1 MKPPLPSWNGR
12 SSCWGKTRRISP
24 NRSAR
29 SSGDWRWLDDAR
41 DFLTRPSAG
50 SMSLLRNPYFV
61 VPLVAWVIAQASK
74 VIIDS
79 VLLRRLSVRRLATA
93 GGMPSSH
100 SALVVSLTTI
110 IGRLQGVESPLFA
123 LALIFS
129 SVVMYD
135 ATGVRRAAGQQ
146 AMILNRLLDDLFIAH
161 RGIHQVRLRE
171 LLGHTPIEVIAGALL
186 GIVIGLGLWR

>member
-1 MKPPLPSWNGR
+1 V
-12 SSCWGKTRRISP
+12 
-24 NRSAR
+24 
-29 SSGDWRWLDDAR
+29 
-41 DFLTRPSAG
+41 
-50 SMSLLRNPYFV
+50 SLLSNPYFV
-61 VPLVAWVIAQASK
+61 VPLVAWGVAQTAK

-79 VLLRRLSVRRLATA
+79 VLLHRLSVRRLATA

-110 IGRLQGVESPLFA
+110 IGRLQGIATPLFA

-129 SVVMYD
+129 AVVMYD

-146 AMILNRLLDDLFIAH
+146 AMILNRLIDDLFIAH
-161 RGIHQVRLRE
+161 QGIRQERLRE

-186 GIVIGLGLWR
+186 GFIIGLALGR